1 MVRRQK
7 EPTKPVHSISTVP
20 TSIADDQSARMRT
33 YLISMG
39 IRTLCFVAAAV
50 AFVVT
55 GWVWLTLMLSV
66 AAVILPYPAV
76 VLANN
81 SGNRQSHFIV
91 PATPTQQIGT
101 TEDQER
107 SPGAGEHW

>member
-1 MVRRQK
+1 MFRRQK
-7 EPTKPVHSISTVP
+7 EPTKPVHSISSVP

-39 IRTLCFVAAAV
+39 IRTACFILAALAY
-50 AFVVT
+50 VVT
-55 GWVWLTLMLSV
+55 GWVWLTLLLSV
-66 AAVILPYPAV
+66 LAIVLPYPAV

-81 SGNRQSHFIV
+81 SGNRQSHFMV
-91 PATPTQQIGT
+91 PATPSREIGT
-101 TEDQER
+101 DEDQHR

>member
-1 MVRRQK
+1 MFRRQK
-7 EPTKPVHSISTVP
+7 EPLKPVHSISSVP

-39 IRTLCFVAAAV
+39 VRTFCFIAAAV
-50 AFVVT
+50 VFVVT
-55 GWVWLTLMLSV
+55 GWVWVTLLLSV

-81 SGNRQSHFIV
+81 SGNRQSHFMV
-91 PATPTQQIGT
+91 PAQHAREIGT
-101 TEDQER
+101 AEDQER
-107 SPGAGEHW
+107 SPGPGEHW